1 VPTPTDTYEQLSR
14 AWSQADAETAAA
26 LYSPDAVWFDADN
39 RAHRGRDGILDHL
52 KGRFATAGPV
62 TYTIKRQVAGGQV
75 VLTEWTRAAE
85 EDGRRSTGLPGAT
98 VLELGPDGIVYHRD
112 YQ

>member
-1 VPTPTDTYEQLSR
+1 MPTPTETYEELTR
-14 AWSQADAETAAA
+14 AWSQADADTAAA
-26 LYSPDAVWFDADN
+26 LYAPDAVWYDADN
-39 RAHRGRDGILDHL
+39 QAHRGRDGILDHL

-62 TYTIKRQVAGGQV
+62 TYTVKRQVAGGHV

-85 EDGRRSTGLPGAT
+85 EEGRRSTGLPGAT